1 MKGKRI
7 ILTVTNDL
15 VVDQRVHR
23 AAATLERQGCNV
35 LVLGRKLPGSQ
46 PVGERSYRTHRMS
59 LLFRRGALFYASFNI
74 RLFFAL
80 LFRRA
85 DLLVSNDLD
94 TLPAC
99 FLASRLKSCTLLYD
113 SHEFFTEVPELIGR
127 SFARNT
133 WIGIEKL
140 LLPRVRYASTVSQ
153 SVADAYWERYG
164 IEMDVI
170 RNLPLAGEKE
180 ARRPDLI
187 DCGPQRIII
196 YQGALNVGRGLESM
210 ISAMKNLDAYLLQI
224 FGDGDIFGQ
233 LKDLTKKLELEDR
246 VVFMG
251 RIAPGELKAYTRQ
264 ASLGISLEEDM
275 GLNYRYALPNK
286 IFDYIQAG
294 IPVLVSDLPEMK
306 QIVENYGIGQVLVD
320 READKIAVQVREM
333 MDSDELR
340 MTWKKNL
347 RKAGKELNWEKEEE
361 KLLDLYRKAFLN
373 IQFTGN

>member
-15 VVDQRVHR
+15 VADQRVHR
-23 AAATLERQGCNV
+23 AAATLERQGSNV

-46 PVGERSYRTHRMS
+46 PVGERSYRTHRMR

-99 FLASRLKSCTLLYD
+99 FLASRLKSCALTYD
-113 SHEFFTEVPELIGR
+113 SHEYFTEVPELIGR
-127 SFARNT
+127 RFARNT
-133 WIGIEKL
+133 WMGIEKL

-153 SVADAYWERYG
+153 SVADAYRERYG

-180 ARRPDLI
+180 ARRPDLL

-210 ISAMKNLDAYLLQI
+210 ISAMKYLDAYQLQI
-224 FGDGDIFGQ
+224 FGDGDIAGQ

-251 RIAPGELKAYTRQ
+251 RIAHRELKAYTRQ

-294 IPVLVSDLPEMK
+294 VPVLVSDLPEMK